1 MPGTVSERLFVAQHA
16 SSSLGRAAAQAGR
29 ACDES
34 GVGSEPGGVAP
45 PAVRPPSDPVA
56 EG

>member
-45 PAVRPPSDPVA
+45 PAVRLPSDPVA